1 MKQIRTGRLPSHR
14 GITLEELAKRVKLT
28 KGTVSAVLND
38 SPAAKAIP
46 QSTKERIFAA
56 AKKFSYRPNFFART
70 LVKKRTF
77 TIGVITEEIGDAYG
91 GMVISGIEAFLT
103 HHKYFFLV
111 VAHRH
116 DPEKL
121 ERYEDILLSR
131 GVEGLIT
138 VDTQLTRSSP
148 LPTVA
153 VAGHQEITGVTNVVL
168 DQRRAAQAAL
178 KHLAGLGHREIAVMR
193 GWPFSSDSTE
203 RWLSIC
209 AAAEEFGTPILPE
222 LTVQLMDNDTS
233 PEIGYRMTKELL
245 RRSRSFTALF
255 AYNDICAIGAV
266 RAVREMG
273 LDVPK
278 DISVVGFDDIPAAA
292 YHVPS
297 LTTVRQPLARMG
309 EIAAQTLVERLEGG
323 KDYQKQIAVEP
334 ELMIRESTGIACA
347 FPRAA
352 RRKISA

>member
-1 MKQIRTGRLPSHR
+1 MKQIGAGRLPSNR

-38 SPAAKAIP
+38 SPAAKVIP
-46 QSTKERIFAA
+46 QATKDRIFAA
-56 AKKFSYRPNFFART
+56 AKKFNYKPNFFART

-103 HHKYFFLV
+103 HHKYFFIT

-116 DPEKL
+116 DPDKL

-131 GVEGLIT
+131 GIEGLIT
-138 VDTQLTRSSP
+138 VDTQLTRRPP

-153 VAGHQEITGVTNVVL
+153 VAGHQKIDGVTNVVL
-168 DQRRAAQAAL
+168 DQRHAAQAAL

-209 AAAEEFGTPILPE
+209 AAAKEFGSPILPE
-222 LTVQLMDNDTS
+222 LTVRLVDDDTS
-233 PEIGYRMTKELL
+233 PEIGYQMTKELL

-273 LDVPK
+273 LHVPK
-278 DISVVGFDDIPAAA
+278 DISVIGFDDIRVAA

-297 LTTVRQPLARMG
+297 LTTVRQPLGKMG
-309 EIAAQTLVERLEGG
+309 EIAAQTLVERLEGR
-323 KDYQKQIAVEP
+323 KDYRRQIAVEP
-334 ELMIRESTGIACA
+334 ELVIRESTGRVSTR
-347 FPRAA
+347 PRSA
-352 RRKISA
+352 RRKTSA